1 MRRTPVGPRDGAL
14 TAVHRRLCAVIQCV
28 GAIGLAVSTALAGA
42 ATGPPVPMTV
52 SAGKQIYQN
61 GLAPPA
67 SATLGRAPPCSACHG
82 WTGRGQLEG
91 GVQIPPISAEALEAP
106 GRNSRGDRPSYDEAS
121 LRRAVTDGTGSSGL
135 PLNEA
140 MPRQPLTDDQWS
152 NLYRYLLMLGSSA
165 DHDPGVG
172 EKTLR
177 VGTVLSLTGP
187 SASIGARVRASMEAT
202 FAEVNARG
210 GVFGRRLDLV
220 VEDGGTD
227 RQLQLAAL
235 RRVLYGNAP
244 ALDGQDAAGVFAL
257 VGAMLHPDD
266 PEVAALLADGRV
278 PLIGPLAHAPD
289 APVLGVTY
297 YLLPSLLEQT
307 TALLAHVLAGVETRS
322 PPRLALLHDGS
333 ERSRSLTDLIASWLS
348 TRSVEVVLRADISSA
363 RGRLGKLLSDD
374 RVDACLYLGDI
385 DPLIEH
391 GSLFADSS
399 NHAQRFPVAAHA
411 DWLGPR
417 VNELPLSMVDRL
429 VLVHV
434 AADGGWITQRTGSEN
449 IAFAAARL
457 FVEGA
462 RRSGRQIDREGFV
475 GHLDRLRDFRV
486 ETWPP
491 LTFSLPGRVGNH
503 RMAILRFDRGIGAF
517 VDDLPKRTP

>member
-1 MRRTPVGPRDGAL
+1 M
-14 TAVHRRLCAVIQCV
+14 
-28 GAIGLAVSTALAGA
+28 
-42 ATGPPVPMTV
+42 
-52 SAGKQIYQN
+52 YQN
-61 GLAPPA
+61 GLDPQPLEA
-67 SATLGRAPPCSACHG
+67 SGRAPPCSACHG
-82 WTGRGQLEG
+82 WTGRGKLEG
-91 GVQIPPISAEALEAP
+91 GVQIPSIAFDVLTAP
-106 GRNSRGDRPSYDEAS
+106 GSNSGGRRPAYDEAS
-121 LRRAVTDGTGSSGL
+121 LRRAVTNGTGASGK
-135 PLNEA
+135 PLSEV
-140 MPRQPLTDDQWS
+140 MPRQPLTDAQWS
-152 NLYRYLLMLGSSA
+152 NLYGYLAVLGSNA
-165 DHDPGVG
+165 DRDPGVG
-172 EKTLR
+172 EQTLR
-177 VGTVLSLTGP
+177 VGTVLPMTGL
-187 SASIGARVRASMEAT
+187 SASIGASVRASMEAT

-227 RQLQLAAL
+227 RQRQLEAL
-235 RRVLYGNAP
+235 RRVLHANAP
-244 ALDGQDAAGVFAL
+244 ALDGQNAAGVFAL

-278 PLIGPLAHAPD
+278 PLIGPLALAPD
-289 APVLGVTY
+289 APVPGVTY

-307 TALLAHVLAGVETRS
+307 TALLAHVLAGVEARS
-322 PPRLALLHDGS
+322 PPRLALLHDGG

-399 NHAQRFPVAAHA
+399 NHAQRFPIAAHA
-411 DWLGPR
+411 GWLGPR
-417 VNELPLSMVDRL
+417 INELPLSMIDRL

-434 AADGGWITQRTGSEN
+434 AADDGRMAQRAGPEN
-449 IAFAAARL
+449 LAFAAAKL

-486 ETWPP
+486 ETLPP

-503 RMAILRFDRGIGAF
+503 RVAILRFDRATGAF
-517 VDDLPKRTP
+517 VDDLPMRTP